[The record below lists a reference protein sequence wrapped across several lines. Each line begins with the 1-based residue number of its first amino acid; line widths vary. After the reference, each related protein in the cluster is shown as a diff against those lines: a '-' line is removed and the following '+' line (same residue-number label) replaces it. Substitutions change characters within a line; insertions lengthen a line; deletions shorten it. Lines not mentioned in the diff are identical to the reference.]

1 MVIKYIIKMYT
12 YWLITLK
19 QFVNFLLT
27 FGKKLKET
35 RKSKSFFYEI
45 CNMLTQEV
53 PKDKDWASEVETW

>member
-12 YWLITLK
+12 CWLITLK

-35 RKSKSFFYEI
+35 RKSKSFFYET
-45 CNMLTQEV
+45 CNILTQEV
-53 PKDKDWASEVETW
+53 PKDKD